1 MSGEPEV
8 YQQARR
14 ILLDALEAL
23 GEQRSAIVLVG
34 AQAVYLHTGDAD
46 IAVAPYTTDADVAI
60 DPAQLGAS
68 PLIEAAMRG
77 GGFHPGA
84 NPGSWIKEDIAFDLM
99 VPAALAGGGRRG
111 ADLGVH
117 GCRAAR
123 KARGLEGALVD
134 KEAHEVAALAQ
145 GDLRRFTILV
155 AGPGALL
162 VAKLHKIAER
172 VGAPSRTEDKDALDV
187 LRLLRSVEADRLGRR
202 VRLLLESPLAGET
215 ASEAISHFKSLF
227 GTPESPGSNMA
238 ARAVAGLDDPDTIRA
253 SCAALAEELLTALA
267 Q

>member
-60 DPAQLGAS
+60 DPARLGAS

-77 GGFHPGA
+77 GGFQPGA

-99 VPAALAGGGRRG
+99 VPAALGGGGRRG

-117 GCRAAR
+117 GRRAAR

-134 KEAHEVAALAQ
+134 NDAYEVAALAP

-162 VAKLHKIAER
+162 VASSTRSPSESELPAER
-172 VGAPSRTEDKDALDV
+172 RTRTRSTCSGSFARSR
-187 LRLLRSVEADRLGRR
+187 
-202 VRLLLESPLAGET
+202 
-215 ASEAISHFKSLF
+215 
-227 GTPESPGSNMA
+227 
-238 ARAVAGLDDPDTIRA
+238 
-253 SCAALAEELLTALA
+253 LTAWAGGFDSSSRARWPARRPARRSLTSRA
-267 Q
+267 C